1 VSDEPFYAPFKKPPP
16 PRQPSPGELLW
27 TLREGHRTES
37 AELRTHAEAGVELQL
52 LMDGEL
58 VLGQRYLTRPR
69 GRGSGDVS
77 IAPRGRR
84 LDNRM
89 SDDLFYR
96 PNMSDVEHRA
106 WDGRSRSLMALSVF
120 LPFRFSPLHRKCPGV
135 ELPGNHQ
142 FVVYEDSCLDSRVT
156 ILQLA
161 FVFGYLGLLLRV
173 FTCRSTR
180 CAGNARFGL
189 WSEAATQTTQIGE
202 RDVGTVVA
210 AGFFVESDV
219 RFRCQVLAC

>member
-1 VSDEPFYAPFKKPPP
+1 MRTFAFCDRVTFNATADRHSRSTKRHTARRSVVPRPLPRSRGNRAAAASHSSNLSGIALSDTGA
-16 PRQPSPGELLW
+16 R
-27 TLREGHRTES
+27 R
-37 AELRTHAEAGVELQL
+37 
-52 LMDGEL
+52 
-58 VLGQRYLTRPR
+58 
-69 GRGSGDVS
+69 RGSGDVS